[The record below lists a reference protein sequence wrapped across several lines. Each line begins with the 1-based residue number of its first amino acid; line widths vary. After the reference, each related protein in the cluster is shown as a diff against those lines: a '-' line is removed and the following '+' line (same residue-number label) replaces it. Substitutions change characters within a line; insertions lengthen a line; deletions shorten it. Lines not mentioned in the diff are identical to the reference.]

1 MDANHRHFVGIDL
14 KIHLGVIDVPEPLG
28 NTTFGVGT
36 ILEEKYGL
44 FSAFADNNAQFM
56 ADAIANDVAGAMET
70 YLMTGEFS
78 GNPFAGAGDKISQRM
93 REFISLQEVERLGI
107 PGVPTQAALEGKT
120 LRKKKV
126 GKKGK
131 QLVRSYGPRRP
142 SFIDSGTLEK
152 SLKAWID

>member
-1 MDANHRHFVGIDL
+1 MDANDWYFVGIDL

-28 NTTFGVGT
+28 NTTYGVGV

-44 FSAFADNNAQFM
+44 FSAFADNNAQFI
-56 ADAIANDVAGAMET
+56 ADAMANDIAGAMET
-70 YLMTGEFS
+70 FMSTGQFS
-78 GNPFAGAGDKISQRM
+78 SDPFAGAGNKISQRM
-93 REFISLQEVERLGI
+93 REFISLQEVEKLGI
-107 PGVPTQAALEGKT
+107 PGVPTQAALQGAT

-126 GKKGK
+126 GKRGK
-131 QLVRSYGPRRP
+131 QLVRSYGARRP